1 MKDLCINLTKY
12 IQDLCEEN
20 YKTLMKEIKGL
31 NKRRD
36 SPCSL
41 IGRLIIVKISSQFD
55 LYVQSQSKSLPGYFV
70 DIKKEM
76 P

>member
-55 LYVQSQSKSLPGYFV
+55 L
-70 DIKKEM
+70 
-76 P
+76 